1 MILIK
6 TILKQY
12 YKQNIGFYLFILLV
26 AFGFLRGTEHVAFAK
41 LFMGNAI
48 LLLWASLF
56 WLMHVLKTS
65 LFFHRT
71 LKLPEYAFLQD
82 FTLFPK
88 AKQVF
93 ELLVLQLNLNAPFIA
108 YSAFMISVA
117 IQEEKVMGI
126 AFTVTI
132 NLYLLVLPVA
142 LKFYR
147 LHHFSFDFKVDALA
161 RSRSLFPNWSF
172 LYYLRHLL
180 NKQAILFFSTKVY
193 GLFFIIGGAKLYFT
207 DEYDERL
214 LFICILLMVAG
225 QFPLGK
231 EFGVFSANNT
241 LFERNMPFN
250 IPNLLKQRTL
260 TALTLILI
268 DSVFLVYYWFDKI
281 AVIHI
286 ISSLIFV
293 WSSMLFWLTY
303 NYAPRAFEDAHL
315 KRIYFT
321 AIAVFILIMC
331 KVPILV
337 FGIVISALSWRIL
350 KRNYFTF
357 EFTPIDTK

>member
-1 MILIK
+1 
-6 TILKQY
+6 
-12 YKQNIGFYLFILLV
+12 
-26 AFGFLRGTEHVAFAK
+26 
-41 LFMGNAI
+41 MGNGS
-48 LLLWASLF
+48 LLLWASF
-56 WLMHVLKTS
+56 AWLIHAVKTS

-82 FTLFPK
+82 FTLLHKSRQF
-88 AKQVF
+88 F

-117 IQEEKVMGI
+117 VSEGKTMGI
-126 AFTVTI
+126 ALTVAV
-132 NLYLLVLPVA
+132 NVFLLILPVI

-147 LHHFSFDFKVDALA
+147 LHHFSFDFKIDILA
-161 RSRSLFPNWSF
+161 SGKSLFPNWPF

-180 NKQAILFFSTKVY
+180 NKQAVLFFSTKLY

-225 QFPLGK
+225 KFPLGK
-231 EFGVFSANNT
+231 EFGSFSDSNT

-250 IPNLLKQRTL
+250 ILNILRQRIF

-281 AVIHI
+281 DLIHI
-286 ISSLIFV
+286 FSSLVFI
-293 WSSMLFWLTY
+293 WSSMLFWLIY
-303 NYAPRAFEDAHL
+303 NYAPRAFEDAQM
-315 KRIYFT
+315 KRIYFA
-321 AIAVFILIMC
+321 AIAVFILIMFQ
-331 KVPILV
+331 VPILS
-337 FGIVISALSWRIL
+337 FGIVISVLSWWIL

-357 EFTPIDTK
+357 EFTPTDTK